1 VPDSSM
7 PGRPAAF
14 HRATRAWREAS
25 PVRRPKVLRG
35 R

>member
-14 HRATRAWREAS
+14 HRPTRAWREAS
-25 PVRRPKVLRG
+25 PVRRPKVLR
-35 R
+35 